1 MQRQQWH
8 VIHSV
13 TKREDYILS
22 QLFFSRIKFQ
32 FDQQVT
38 NGFRTAYRYQKAKNL
53 IIRKSP
59 RCMNSKLHFLV
70 GCHGNKVQS
79 SLILLAI
86 DKMYRKFRIS
96 QNNDELYQ
104 LHKKGL
110 LRNPKILIIIIIII
124 IAFNFSYFVHK
135 YL

>member
-1 MQRQQWH
+1 M
-8 VIHSV
+8 V
-13 TKREDYILS
+13 TKYNHL
-22 QLFFSRIKFQ
+22 
-32 FDQQVT
+32 
-38 NGFRTAYRYQKAKNL
+38 
-53 IIRKSP
+53 
-59 RCMNSKLHFLV
+59 C
-70 GCHGNKVQS
+70 
-79 SLILLAI
+79 ILLAI